1 MIGIGI
7 RSEWRITQ
15 RDIAPHTA
23 RYQPSGPRLRVKQL
37 SPGVCKSF
45 TISARQASTP
55 HSRTMPRRSSLLNV
69 VKKLRRMWEGL
80 YGAAGEL
87 IADNCLVLAASIA
100 FFTIFSLAPLLL
112 LVVALAG
119 LVFGRDQTSAEIQR
133 QFESLMGSDSA
144 QFIAGVISRASK
156 GGGGAAAV
164 VSIGTLIF
172 GATGVFVQLK
182 AALNSVWGVQIKS
195 EKTRKT
201 LMRLIWGRVVSF
213 AMMLVIAFLLL
224 VSLAVSAALSALA
237 RWSAELVPGQELLMQ
252 IVNGMISFAV
262 LTFLFCA
269 AFKILPDVRIAW
281 RVVWFG
287 GAVTALLFTIGK
299 ELIGMYLGQG
309 SVASV
314 YGAAGSMIVILMW
327 VYYSSIIFLYGAE
340 VTRLSA
346 KALGWRLEPMEAAE
360 QLDKERT
367 REKVLAGR

>member
-1 MIGIGI
+1 
-7 RSEWRITQ
+7 
-15 RDIAPHTA
+15 
-23 RYQPSGPRLRVKQL
+23 
-37 SPGVCKSF
+37 
-45 TISARQASTP
+45 
-55 HSRTMPRRSSLLNV
+55 
-69 VKKLRRMWEGL
+69 
-80 YGAAGEL
+80 
-87 IADNCLVLAASIA
+87 
-100 FFTIFSLAPLLL
+100 
-112 LVVALAG
+112 VVALAG

-156 GGGGAAAV
+156 GGGGAAAI
-164 VSIGTLIF
+164 VSIATLIF
-172 GATGVFVQLK
+172 GATGVFAQLK

-201 LMRLIWGRVVSF
+201 LMRLIWVRVVSF

-224 VSLAVSAALSALA
+224 VSLTVSAALAALA
-237 RWSAELVPGQELLMQ
+237 RWSAGLVPGQELLML

-262 LTFLFCA
+262 LTFLFGA

-346 KALGWRLEPMEAAE
+346 KALGWRLEPIEAAE

>member
-1 MIGIGI
+1 MLK
-7 RSEWRITQ
+7 T
-15 RDIAPHTA
+15 
-23 RYQPSGPRLRVKQL
+23 
-37 SPGVCKSF
+37 
-45 TISARQASTP
+45 
-55 HSRTMPRRSSLLNV
+55 
-69 VKKLRRMWEGL
+69 LRRVWGVL
-80 YGAAGEL
+80 YGAAVEL
-87 IADNCLVLAASIA
+87 IADDGLVLAASVA
-100 FFTIFSLAPLLL
+100 FFAIFSLAPLLL

-119 LVFGRDQTSAEIQR
+119 LVFGQDQTSAEIQR

-144 QFIAGVISRASK
+144 QFVAGVISRASK
-156 GGGGAAAV
+156 GSGGVAAV

-182 AALNSVWGVQIKS
+182 AALNRVWGVQIKS
-195 EKTRKT
+195 EKTRDT
-201 LMRLIWGRVVSF
+201 LVRLIWGRVASF

-224 VSLAVSAALSALA
+224 VSLAVSAALAALA
-237 RWSAELVPGQELLMQ
+237 RWSSELIPERELLMRT
-252 IVNGMISFAV
+252 INGLISFAV

-299 ELIGMYLGQG
+299 ELIGVYLGQG

-314 YGAAGSMIVILMW
+314 YGAAGSMIVILLW

-340 VTRLSA
+340 ATQLSA
-346 KALGWRLEPMEAAE
+346 TALGWRIEPIEAAE

-367 REKVLAGR
+367 REKVPAGRDF